1 MVIITM
7 RPDSIRIYS
16 TGFLK
21 DGHPSSYQPLLTG
34 LRFGERQE
42 PASPFHAQCYN
53 DIPKQLILKNL
64 SKKVSLVC
72 LENDQ

>member
-7 RPDSIRIYS
+7 PPDSIRIYS

-21 DGHPSSYQPLLTG
+21 DGHPSSYHPLLTG

-42 PASPFHAQCYN
+42 PVSPFHAQCYN
-53 DIPKQLILKNL
+53 DIPKRLNYIEK
-64 SKKVSLVC
+64 SIKKSIIGL
-72 LENDQ
+72 LGK